1 MTTELV
7 LLLGLFA
14 FITGGVF
21 FGPKGPRAVFNKSG
35 PRLAARIEH
44 HLQTGRT
51 FKTNRGAEVGY
62 RMPDGAAP
70 DGTMG
75 K

>member
-7 LLLGLFA
+7 LLLALFA

-21 FGPKGPRAVFNKSG
+21 FGDQGPRAVFNKSG

-51 FKTNRGAEVGY
+51 FKTTRNAEVGY
-62 RMPDGAAP
+62 IHPPGAAP